1 MKQLLSRLK
10 IQYRGVWVPMLMNIA
25 GMTVAIVAA
34 IAMFSQVWF
43 DVTYDTFHHNA
54 DRLYKM
60 HMIYPTATI
69 DSIGRTNTLSMQV
82 VKQMCDSVSG
92 IKRVSYSLLDSEYKT
107 WHGETGDFS
116 HPYFTI
122 DSSFVKMFDF
132 DLVAGDLNLFLND
145 ENAVLIPESLA
156 HLKWGCVDIV
166 GGVISKEP
174 DTIKIAGIY
183 RDFPQNSLLKNN
195 LYRFLD
201 ITHRKKENSWV
212 YDVFVEL
219 DEKADVAEVKQ
230 RLDKCFDAIK
240 QTMAENTPL
249 SIENYTIEL
258 MPIHEL
264 HYVTE
269 LVEANDSKVSKDGV
283 FLLVGISV
291 IILLIA
297 GFNFANFS
305 ISRVPRRIKN
315 VNIRRILGASRS
327 RLVFSI
333 LSESV
338 FLVVFSWFLAVVIVI
353 VFADEWMFGVSSNRL
368 YLTEIFPI
376 FFYALAIAVF
386 LGLLVGVYPAV
397 KLLRLRPQTAF
408 KHHSGLSRSS
418 RILQDVLLT
427 VQMFC
432 SFALVSFTYTML
444 LQEHYL
450 KSGGNIDKEH
460 LLFAYMKDTIPDAEP
475 LYEKLNS
482 IPGVSGSALSMRI
495 LTTQDQYSLWRGNDD
510 VEVTVLPVSYNY
522 LDVMGIGIAEGRNFQ
537 KNDNNV
543 VIMNETARKQY
554 LDKVAVGKRF
564 FITEDFEGLEIV
576 GICEDVNFKS
586 LRYEIEPVAF
596 LLLGGNHLTCVNVR
610 LNNETDV
617 EEVKNMLISSLD
629 TIDVNYRHTFR
640 TLDEIYTSTYRYEIL
655 TTNRISLFALVAI
668 FISLM
673 GLCAMVIVN
682 GEYGVKTIAVK
693 YVNGASVGQLLIEQ
707 LKHYVVMM
715 VIAGV
720 CSCVL
725 YYLFMEDVW
734 LSRFNYRVELSW
746 WHCLAPMMVMMI
758 GILLL
763 ASALV
768 IRYIRIQPASV
779 LKYE

>member
-10 IQYRGVWVPMLMNIA
+10 IQYRGVWIPMLMNIA

-34 IAMFSQVWF
+34 IAMLSQVWF

-60 HMIYPTATI
+60 HLIYPTATI
-69 DSIGRTNTLSMQV
+69 DSMGRTKTLAMPV
-82 VKQMCDSVSG
+82 VKKMCDSVSG
-92 IKRVSYSLLDSEYKT
+92 IKSVSYSCLDSEYKT
-107 WHGETGDFS
+107 WHGETGVFS
-116 HPYFTI
+116 HPYFTV
-122 DSSFVKMFDF
+122 DGSFVKMFDF
-132 DLVAGDLNLFLND
+132 DLVSGDLNLFLND

-156 HLKWGCVDIV
+156 RLKWGRVDIV
-166 GGVISKEP
+166 GGVVAKEP

-195 LYRFLD
+195 LYRFLGT
-201 ITHRKKENSWV
+201 THRRNENSWV

-219 DEKADVAEVKQ
+219 DEKADLADVKQ
-230 RLDKCFDAIK
+230 RLDKNFDAIK
-240 QTMAENTPL
+240 QKLEETTPL
-249 SIENYTIEL
+249 SIDNYTIEL

-269 LVEANDSKVSKDGV
+269 MVEANDSKVSKDGV
-283 FLLVGISV
+283 FLLMGISV

-315 VNIRRILGASRS
+315 VNVRRILGASR
-327 RLVFSI
+327 RRIVFSI
-333 LSESV
+333 IGESV
-338 FLVVFSWFLAVVIVI
+338 FQVVLSWFLAVVVVI

-376 FFYALAIAVF
+376 FFVTLAIVVF
-386 LGLLVGVYPAV
+386 LGVLIGIYPAV
-397 KLLRLRPQTAF
+397 KLTRLQPQTAL

-432 SFALVSFTYTML
+432 SFTLITCTYTML

-482 IPGVSGSALSMRI
+482 IPGVSGTALSMRI
-495 LTTQDQYSLWRGNDD
+495 LTTQDQYSLWRGTDN

-522 LDVMGIGIAEGRNFQ
+522 LDVMGIGIAEGQNFQ
-537 KNDNNV
+537 KDDSNV
-543 VIMNETARKQY
+543 VIMNETAHKQY
-554 LDKVAVGKRF
+554 CDKVAVGKRF
-564 FITEDFEGLEIV
+564 FMTENFEGLEIV

-586 LRYEIEPVAF
+586 LRYEIEPMAF
-596 LLLGGNHLTCVNVR
+596 LLLGGNNLTCVNVR
-610 LNNETDV
+610 IDNDTDV
-617 EEVKNMLISSLD
+617 EDVKNMLTSSLD
-629 TIDVNYRHTFR
+629 VIDANYRHTFR
-640 TLDEIYTSTYRYEIL
+640 SLDDIYTSTYRYETL
-655 TTNRISLFALVAI
+655 TTNRIFLFALVAI
-668 FISLM
+668 VISLM

-682 GEYGVKTIAVK
+682 GEYGMKNIAVK
-693 YVNGASVGQLLIEQ
+693 CVNGASVSQLLIEQ
-707 LKHYVVMM
+707 LKRYVVMM
-715 VIAGV
+715 VIAGIG
-720 CSCVL
+720 SCVM
-725 YYLFMEDVW
+725 YYLFMEEVW
-734 LSRFNYRVELSW
+734 LSRFNYHVEILW
-746 WHCLAPMMVMMI
+746 WHCFAPLSIMMI
-758 GILLL
+758 GVLLL

-768 IRYIRIQPASV
+768 IRYMRIQPATV